1 MISIIRE
8 RLRQGM
14 RTIGYPESVPTLPDR
29 FLGLPVLDQSKCT
42 DGCRACAR
50 LAPRMR
56 SQPPTEICPSTWGCA
71 SSAATACGLPA
82 GRRDPLQPGPP
93 ALEPQPRRPDRAQR

>member
-42 DGCRACAR
+42 DGCRACAQ
-50 LAPRMR
+50 AC
-56 SQPPTEICPSTWGCA
+56 PTDAI
-71 SSAATACGLPA
+71 ATADGDLSLDMGLCLFCGDCVAPA
-82 GRRDPLQPGPP
+82 RRTARSTSARTTGS
-93 ALEPQPRRPDRAQR
+93 RAAAAKT